1 MSIIHYTVGQK
12 FYCWNLILLSSKWI
26 MGEDDSSKCLKT
38 LEEKKNCKKAPIEN
52 HFTLL
57 CLKRTVNA
65 FHCLPKNC
73 FLHSYK
79 AKYHGQWLTMGN
91 GSPWAMAHHEQWLT
105 ISETVQSNKWSEVK
119 SLSRVRLFVT
129 PWTVAYQ
136 APLSMGFSR
145 QNTGVGYHFLL
156 QRIFPTQGSNLG
168 PPYRRQRLL
177 LSEPPGKSLIRAS
190 A

>member
-38 LEEKKNCKKAPIEN
+38 LEEKKNCKKASIEN
-52 HFTLL
+52 HFNLL
-57 CLKRTVNA
+57 CLREQLMPFTV
-65 FHCLPKNC
+65 CPKIVFC
-73 FLHSYK
+73 TPTKPS
-79 AKYHGQWLTMGN
+79 TMGN